1 MTVRGNGVKIC
12 VHKHTAPR
20 NIWRQFLHFVL
31 FQITSSC
38 HSEVPEMTT
47 NSLKLL
53 LLLMLAQVQ
62 FSATVAAKG
71 SYNDNICNTSNAG
84 TNTL

>member
-1 MTVRGNGVKIC
+1 MRVRGNGVMIC

-20 NIWRQFLHFVL
+20 SIWQQFLHFRL
-31 FQITSSC
+31 FQIMSSC
-38 HSEVPEMTT
+38 HSEVPEMTK
-47 NSLKLL
+47 NSVKLL

-71 SYNDNICNTSNAG
+71 SYNDNICNTSNVG

>member
-1 MTVRGNGVKIC
+1 MCISTQHLEASGGN
-12 VHKHTAPR
+12 
-20 NIWRQFLHFVL
+20 FLHFIL
-31 FQITSSC
+31 FQVTSC

-71 SYNDNICNTSNAG
+71 SHNDNYACNTSYVG
-84 TNTL
+84 TNTNTL

>member
-1 MTVRGNGVKIC
+1 
-12 VHKHTAPR
+12 
-20 NIWRQFLHFVL
+20 
-31 FQITSSC
+31 
-38 HSEVPEMTT
+38 MTT
-47 NSLKLL
+47 NSVKLL

-71 SYNDNICNTSNAG
+71 SYNDNICNTSNVG